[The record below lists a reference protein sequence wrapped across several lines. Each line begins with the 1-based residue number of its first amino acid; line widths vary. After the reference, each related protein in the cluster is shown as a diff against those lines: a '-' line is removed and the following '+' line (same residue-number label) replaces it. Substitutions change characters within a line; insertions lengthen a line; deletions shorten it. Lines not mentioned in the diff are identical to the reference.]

1 MAYVV
6 PDVVSFT
13 GSTQTAC
20 GASTSAVGPFYCPP
34 GQSVYLDVSF
44 FDELRDRFGASDGSL
59 AEMYVVALEM
69 IDHRTFDTGI
79 QIVEY
84 RPQVLE
90 RAPLAPADR

>member
-1 MAYVV
+1 
-6 PDVVSFT
+6 
-13 GSTQTAC
+13 
-20 GASTSAVGPFYCPP
+20 
-34 GQSVYLDVSF
+34 
-44 FDELRDRFGASDGSL
+44 
-59 AEMYVVALEM
+59 MYVVALEM